1 MPDHDHDAPADDTT
15 AGTKSG
21 TTDEPPQKPT
31 TPDQWRQLLRDDK
44 LPEQLAELP
53 FFRRRRA
60 RRAWRSAR
68 RDARSQWVKQQRR
81 NVPTPITVPL
91 LALLVA
97 ALIGTVSWLSREENH
112 DTARPKPTAS
122 PTAAPAPPPTEHP
135 EPAATPSST
144 APRPKAP
151 DDVAKA
157 FMTGYSTRTPLQ
169 DGTHRAAVQRA
180 APYASAAL
188 VANLRNHD
196 DLDWNQLIASQATSA
211 APKNVSVAAPS
222 AKDRPAPDT
231 TLRLYREATARIE
244 VQATEDYAYTR
255 RLTLEIARADVGQ
268 PWMVT
273 RVLGVEE

>member
-1 MPDHDHDAPADDTT
+1 MPDHDAPADDPVASTR
-15 AGTKSG
+15 SSS
-21 TTDEPPQKPT
+21 TDAPSRKPT
-31 TPDQWRQLLRDDK
+31 TPDQWRQFLRDDK
-44 LPEQLAELP
+44 PPEQIAELP
-53 FFRRRRA
+53 LFQRRRA

-68 RDARSQWVKQQRR
+68 RDARSQWVKRQRR
-81 NVPTPITVPL
+81 NVPTPITVPIV
-91 LALLVA
+91 ALLVA
-97 ALIGTVSWLSREENH
+97 VLIGTVSWLSRDENH
-112 DTARPKPTAS
+112 DTARPQPTAP
-122 PTAAPAPPPTEHP
+122 PTAAPAPPPSEPP

-144 APRPKAP
+144 APRPETP

-157 FMTGYSTRTPLQ
+157 FMTGYSTRIPLQ
-169 DGTHRAAVQRA
+169 DGTHKAAVQRA

-196 DLDWNQLIASQATSA
+196 DLDWNLLIASQATSA
-211 APKNVSVAAPS
+211 APKNVTVAAPQ

-231 TLRLYREATARIE
+231 TLRLYRQATARIE